1 MPTEASSSR
10 GKVAMTLA
18 EPVGSKLRAAREVLE
33 VEGALLST
41 ERLADCYS
49 LFREKFGPEK
59 LQEFDGTDLLE
70 LMHLHGSRDSLV
82 YWLEFK
88 NDDEFPAGFGSIAGG
103 SALKFGIYRRKETGV
118 WMTGHAA
125 RQVELSIQDAIGIA
139 KRHRDQLVAASTFL
153 DSFPEGG
160 SDADYADLQKKMEEL
175 APNVQ
180 DSAWGHKYLSLLHH
194 TKLDDYHSD
203 DFQEFHLLKALQM
216 PPTGKGKYIP
226 AGRFVRMAAELGV
239 PLNHLTTILN
249 RANGRPQRVWRV
261 GTRVTSKGQADVS
274 IWPLMRHGGIVAIGW
289 EDLGDLG
296 WVEKK
301 RESKDELKRRMSA
314 LPFYV
319 GTPQVASRK
328 AGEVFSFLVSMQ
340 DGDLVLAADGSRVLG
355 IGKVK
360 GPYSYDPPEMEAA
373 PHRRAVDWLDAAEWS
388 MPHSGEGLRTTFFP
402 IRDPENRVAI
412 EGRLLG
418 PAPEPSAV
426 VVTKTPRTRSKVRLD
441 GVPGRLQAILDRK
454 GQAILYGPPG
464 TGKTYW
470 ARKTARDLAA
480 LAAFGA
486 SYDAIDATKQAEV
499 DGIGGPALVRACTF
513 HPSYGYE
520 DFLEGF
526 RPTSGSSGQ
535 LSFEQR
541 EGMFKRLCRE
551 AAEQSDREFYLMI
564 DEINRGDIPR
574 IFGELITLLE
584 MDKRGNLVSLP
595 VSGEIFSVPA
605 NVRIIGTMNTAD
617 RSIALL
623 DTALRRRFGFVELL
637 PDTEILADAVTGGV
651 PLGPWLRNLNARIR
665 EHVGRDARNLQ
676 VGHAYLMDR
685 GQPVSNPA
693 RLARIIAEDI
703 IPLLEEY
710 CYEDYEALERILG
723 KGLVDRANQKVR
735 SELFLAGR
743 VEDLL
748 DALVAEFPDIVTTL
762 GAVSHVE
769 DDPELDPDDGQ
780 DDVI

>member
-1 MPTEASSSR
+1 
-10 GKVAMTLA
+10 MTLA
-18 EPVGSKLRAAREVLE
+18 EPVRSKLRNAREALE
-33 VEGALLST
+33 EEGALLSQMK
-41 ERLADCYS
+41 LAECYT
-49 LFREKFGPEK
+49 LFRERFGPEK
-59 LQEFDGTDLLE
+59 LQELDGPNLLE
-70 LMHLHGSRDSLV
+70 TMHLHGSRDSLV

-88 NDDEFPAGFGSIAGG
+88 DDEDLPGVFGSIAGG

-125 RQVELSIQDAIGIA
+125 KQIELSTEDAIGIA
-139 KRHRDQLVAASTFL
+139 RRHRDQLVAASALL
-153 DSFPEGG
+153 DSFSEGG
-160 SDADYADLQKKMEEL
+160 SDEDYAGLQKRMEEV
-175 APNVQ
+175 APDVQ

-203 DFQEFHLLKALQM
+203 EFHDFHLVKTLQI
-216 PPTGKGKYIP
+216 PPSGRGKYIP
-226 AGRFVRMAAELGV
+226 AGRFVSMAAELGV
-239 PLNHLTTILN
+239 PLSHLGTILN
-249 RANGRPQRVWRV
+249 RANGKPRRVWRV
-261 GTRVTSKGQADVS
+261 GTRVTSNGQADVS
-274 IWPLMRHGGIVAIGW
+274 IWELMRHAGNVAIGW
-289 EDLGDLG
+289 EDLGDLS

-314 LPFYV
+314 LTYYAAS
-319 GTPQVASRK
+319 PQVASRK
-328 AGEVFSFLVSMQ
+328 AGEVFSFLVGM
-340 DGDLVLAADGSRVLG
+340 DEGDIVLAADGSRVLG
-355 IGKVK
+355 IGKVS
-360 GPYSYDPPEMEAA
+360 GPYSYDPHGLGAA
-373 PHRRAVDWLDAAEWS
+373 PHRRAVEWLDAAEWS
-388 MPHSGEGLRTTFFP
+388 LPHSNEGLRTTFYP

-412 EGRLLG
+412 EGRLLN
-418 PAPEPSAV
+418 PAPEPSPV
-426 VVTKTPRTRSKVRLD
+426 VVPATARTRSKVRLD
-441 GVPGRLQAILDRK
+441 GVPGRLQGILDRK

-470 ARKTARDLAA
+470 ARKAARDLAA

-486 SYDAIDATKQAEV
+486 HYDAINETEQAEIE
-499 DGIGGPALVRACTF
+499 GNGGPALVRSCTF

-535 LSFEQR
+535 LSFER
-541 EGMFKRLCRE
+541 RDGMFKRLCRE
-551 AAEQSDREFYLMI
+551 AAEHPDREFYLLV

-584 MDKRGNLVSLP
+584 MDKRGHSLNLP
-595 VSGEIFSVPA
+595 VSGEVFSVPA

-637 PDTEILADAVTGGV
+637 PDTQILADAVTGGV

-685 GQPVSNPA
+685 GQPVSDPV

-723 KGLVDRANQKVR
+723 KGLIDSANQKVR

-748 DALVAEFPDIVTTL
+748 AALVAQFPDIVTTL
-762 GAVSHVE
+762 GAVAHAE
-769 DDPELDPDDGQ
+769 DAPEIDPDDEQ
-780 DDVI
+780 DDAP

>member
-1 MPTEASSSR
+1 
-10 GKVAMTLA
+10 MTLA
-18 EPVGSKLRAAREVLE
+18 EPVRSKLQNAREVLE
-33 VEGALLST
+33 EEGALLSK
-41 ERLADCYS
+41 EKLAECYS

-59 LQEFDGTDLLE
+59 LRELDGPSLLDT
-70 LMHLHGSRDSLV
+70 MHLHGSRDSLV

-88 NDDEFPAGFGSIAGG
+88 DDDDFPAGFGSIAGG

-125 RQVELSIQDAIGIA
+125 RQIELSTEDAIGIA
-139 KRHRDQLVAASTFL
+139 RRHRDQLVAASALL

-160 SDADYADLQKKMEEL
+160 SDTDYASLQKRMEEL
-175 APNVQ
+175 APDVQ

-203 DFQEFHLLKALQM
+203 EFHDFHLVKTLQI
-216 PPTGKGKYIP
+216 PPNGKGKYIP
-226 AGRFVRMAAELGV
+226 AGRFVGMAAELGV
-239 PLNHLTTILN
+239 PLNHLGTILN
-249 RANGRPQRVWRV
+249 RANGKPRRVWRV
-261 GTRVTSKGQADVS
+261 GTRVTSNGQADVS
-274 IWPLMRHGGIVAIGW
+274 IWPLMRHAGNVAIGW

-296 WVEKK
+296 WVERK
-301 RESKDELKRRMSA
+301 RESKEELKRRMSA
-314 LPFYV
+314 LPFYA
-319 GTPQVASRK
+319 GSPQVASRK
-328 AGEVFSFLVSMQ
+328 AGEVFSFLVGMEE
-340 DGDLVLAADGSRVLG
+340 GDLVLAADGSRALG
-355 IGKVK
+355 IGKVR
-360 GPYSYDPPEMEAA
+360 GPYSYDPHEMGAA
-373 PHRRAVDWLDAAEWS
+373 PHRRAVEWLDAAEWS
-388 MPHSGEGLRTTFFP
+388 LPHSGEGLRTTFYP

-412 EGRLLG
+412 EGRLLN

-426 VVTKTPRTRSKVRLD
+426 VVPATPRTRSKVRLD

-470 ARKTARDLAA
+470 ARRTARDLAA

-486 SYDAIDATKQAEV
+486 PYDAIDGTERAEV
-499 DGIGGPALVRACTF
+499 DGIAGPALVRACTF

-535 LSFEQR
+535 LSFER
-541 EGMFKRLCRE
+541 RDGMFKCLCRE
-551 AAEQSDREFYLMI
+551 AAEHSDREFYLLI

-584 MDKRGNLVSLP
+584 MDKRGHSLNLP
-595 VSGEIFSVPA
+595 VSGAMFSVPA

-637 PDTEILADAVTGGV
+637 PDTQILADAVTGGV

-685 GQPVSNPA
+685 GQPVSDPA
-693 RLARIIAEDI
+693 RLARIITEDI

-723 KGLVDRANQKVR
+723 KGLVDSANQKVR
-735 SELFLAGR
+735 SELFSAER

-748 DALVAEFPDIVTTL
+748 GALVAQFPDIVTTL
-762 GAVSHVE
+762 GAVAHSE
-769 DDPELDPDDGQ
+769 DAPEIDPDDEQ
-780 DDVI
+780 DDVP